1 MEEIDLKEMFNI
13 FWTKKLQMILI
24 ILGFIVAGIIYT
36 SEFTIPMYSASTTL
50 VLASSEDTEKN
61 VNTTITAT
69 DITINS
75 KLVSTYSELIRSK
88 TILDDVINQLQLDKT
103 VGTLKSHITVSAVKD
118 TDLIQ
123 IRVTD
128 KDPEIAKMIA
138 SEVAN
143 VFIDKVANGVYH
155 INNVQVWDKAEV
167 QNTPYNI
174 NHGKDVIIFAFIGI
188 VVSSIYAL
196 VANMLDT
203 TVKSKEDIEKRLG
216 LSVLTTIPLCD
227 FDYILK
233 ASKGGRRY

>member
-1 MEEIDLKEMFNI
+1 MEELDLKELFNI
-13 FWTKKLQMILI
+13 FWSRKIYIMII
-24 ILGFIVAGIIYT
+24 TAIFIVIGIIYSYIFVKPDYQSIT
-36 SEFTIPMYSASTTL
+36 TIILAQSSTTKQ
-50 VLASSEDTEKN
+50 EE
-61 VNTTITAT
+61 TITTT
-69 DITINS
+69 DLTLNQ

-88 TILDDVINQLQLDKT
+88 TILSDVINHLQLDKT
-103 VGTLKSHITVSAVKD
+103 ETSLKSHITVSAVKD

-128 KDPEIAKMIA
+128 KDPETAKMIA
-138 SEVAN
+138 SEVDN

-174 NHGKDVIIFAFIGI
+174 NHGKDLLIFTFMGI
-188 VVSSIYAL
+188 VIASIYVL
-196 VANMLDT
+196 IANMLDT

>member
-1 MEEIDLKEMFNI
+1 MEELDLKELFNI
-13 FWTKKLQMILI
+13 FWSRKIYIMII
-24 ILGFIVAGIIYT
+24 TAIFIVIGIIYSYIFVKPDYQSIT
-36 SEFTIPMYSASTTL
+36 TIILAQSSTT
-50 VLASSEDTEKN
+50 EQGE
-61 VNTTITAT
+61 TITTT
-69 DITINS
+69 DLTLNQ

-128 KDPEIAKMIA
+128 KDPETAKMIA